1 MIKRA
6 KEYMRHVGY
15 EPDGIPI
22 CRCPCGRELPLEPY
36 SGLGE
41 RARSDSPTPT
51 ETLKLPLPHN
61 RANARWHWRKEKN
74 LRDNYFLVCRAAS
87 PYPRARLEKATLKV
101 TFYLWSSMDPDNLV
115 ARLKWPLDFLVHA
128 GFIADDSPK
137 VIKFAG
143 IPAQRIDRANRR
155 LEIELY
161 DGWSSYER

>member
-1 MIKRA
+1 
-6 KEYMRHVGY
+6 
-15 EPDGIPI
+15 
-22 CRCPCGRELPLEPY
+22 
-36 SGLGE
+36 
-41 RARSDSPTPT
+41 
-51 ETLKLPLPHN
+51 
-61 RANARWHWRKEKN
+61 
-74 LRDNYFLVCRAAS
+74 
-87 PYPRARLEKATLKV
+87 
-101 TFYLWSSMDPDNLV
+101 MDPDNLV